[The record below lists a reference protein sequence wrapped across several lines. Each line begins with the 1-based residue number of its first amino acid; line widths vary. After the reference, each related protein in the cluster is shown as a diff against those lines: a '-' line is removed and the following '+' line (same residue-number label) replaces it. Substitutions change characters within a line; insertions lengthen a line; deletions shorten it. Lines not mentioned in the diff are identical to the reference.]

1 MTKMQLSNNTP
12 IILPSTEENIEIA
25 TKMLRFGEII
35 AFPTETVYGLGAAAH
50 DDDAVQKIYKAK
62 GRPSNNP
69 LIIHVDSLAMAQRY
83 GVFNQR
89 SIALAEAFFPAPLTL
104 VVPAIKGAVAKCAL
118 AGGDTVAIR
127 CPAHPV
133 ARALITAAGFGIAA
147 PSANISGQISP
158 TNAQHVASEFQHLP
172 LVILDGGAC
181 EIGLESTV
189 LDCTSDEFRILRH
202 GAITEADLDCSP
214 LAGFNHKVVEQQ
226 VNAKR
231 EPWGESNHNITPHAS
246 ASGKAFASAA
256 LPQGE
261 SEAQHQKLV
270 LKSPGQLAS
279 HYAPKS
285 KLRLNVLFPNADEL
299 FLGFGDYFCL
309 DNPANLNLSES
320 GDLTEAAHNLYDYLR
335 RLDEIAQNNS
345 TISGIS
351 CAPIPNHG
359 IGIAINDRLT
369 RAAFD
374 K

>member
-1 MTKMQLSNNTP
+1 
-12 IILPSTEENIEIA
+12 
-25 TKMLRFGEII
+25 
-35 AFPTETVYGLGAAAH
+35 
-50 DDDAVQKIYKAK
+50 
-62 GRPSNNP
+62 
-69 LIIHVDSLAMAQRY
+69 
-83 GVFNQR
+83 
-89 SIALAEAFFPAPLTL
+89 
-104 VVPAIKGAVAKCAL
+104 
-118 AGGDTVAIR
+118 
-127 CPAHPV
+127 V

-158 TNAQHVASEFQHLP
+158 TNAHHVASEFQHLP

-189 LDCTSDEFRILRH
+189 LDCTGDEFRILRH

-214 LAGFNHKVVEQQ
+214 LAGELVRRAASEGTRRAAQ
-226 VNAKR
+226 AK
-231 EPWGESNHNITPHAS
+231 PWGESNHNITPHAS
-246 ASGKAFASAA
+246 AAGKALASAA

-261 SEAQHQKLV
+261 SKAQHQKLV

-285 KLRLNVLFPNADEL
+285 RLRLNVLSPNAKEL

-320 GDLTEAAHNLYDYLR
+320 GDLTEAAHNLYNYLR
-335 RLDEIAQNNS
+335 ILDEIAQNNS
-345 TISGIS
+345 TISAIS

-369 RAAFD
+369 RASFG

>member
-1 MTKMQLSNNTP
+1 MTKMQLSNNAP
-12 IILPSTEENIEIA
+12 IIMPSTEENIEIA

-69 LIIHVDSLAMAQRY
+69 LIIHVDSLTMAQLY
-83 GVFNQR
+83 GVFNKR
-89 SIALAEAFFPAPLTL
+89 TIALAEAFFPAPLTL
-104 VVPAIKGAVAKCAL
+104 VVPVIKGAVAEGAL

-158 TNAQHVASEFQHLP
+158 TNAHHVASEFQHLS

-202 GAITEADLDCSP
+202 GAITECELHP
-214 LAGFNHKVVEQQ
+214 L
-226 VNAKR
+226 
-231 EPWGESNHNITPHAS
+231 PWGEGRGEGIDLHNLNI
-246 ASGKAFASAA
+246 F
-256 LPQGE
+256 
-261 SEAQHQKLV
+261 
-270 LKSPGQLAS
+270 KSPGQLAS

-285 KLRLNVLFPNADEL
+285 RLRLNVLSPNAKEL

-320 GDLTEAAHNLYDYLR
+320 GDLMEAAHNLYDYLR